1 MRYVTFVF
9 VTLLLHAGVSMAQN
23 APGQNAPP
31 TSIGSA
37 EGNPSAVGAN
47 KLPRANGEKVAVTI
61 YEFRSTVGEVPAR
74 GATDMFVTALMRNGG
89 FRVVERAQ
97 LQQGVMIEKQLNS
110 QGLSTGNVAQQ
121 QLRGAQYIFEGS
133 ISQANANETQR
144 GGSVGLAGVAVS
156 GGKSHDT
163 IGIDVRIVDAATGD
177 ILDSVALRRAVKS
190 DNAAVSGVGG
200 FLRSAMDRRG
210 VNTAYVPDVDVAQQR
225 KQSLDEA
232 LRGLIEDAVAQL
244 AARF

>member
-1 MRYVTFVF
+1 
-9 VTLLLHAGVSMAQN
+9 
-23 APGQNAPP
+23 
-31 TSIGSA
+31 
-37 EGNPSAVGAN
+37 
-47 KLPRANGEKVAVTI
+47 
-61 YEFRSTVGEVPAR
+61 
-74 GATDMFVTALMRNGG
+74 
-89 FRVVERAQ
+89 
-97 LQQGVMIEKQLNS
+97 
-110 QGLSTGNVAQQ
+110 
-121 QLRGAQYIFEGS
+121 
-133 ISQANANETQR
+133 
-144 GGSVGLAGVAVS
+144 VS

-190 DNAAVSGVGG
+190 DSAAVSGVGG
-200 FLRSAMDRRG
+200 FLRAAMDRRG